1 MTRRFEYTGLLAAVV
16 LLVAAPAFA
25 LGSGLEAI
33 SVHTLTSD
41 QQAHLDKGDVL
52 FSRGDFGSA
61 RKEYAVAADLARGEG
76 QVPVKALRRIANT
89 QYYEGRYQSAGLT
102 LLKLAKEA
110 AEYGD
115 IVTEAWAVADAAWVA
130 GIAGD
135 KIDVD
140 RRVAQLERLLT
151 SPYLPDDVREEI
163 RTKRL
168 GDYPNNPVALNNQ
181 P

>member
-1 MTRRFEYTGLLAAVV
+1 M
-16 LLVAAPAFA
+16 
-25 LGSGLEAI
+25 
-33 SVHTLTSD
+33 
-41 QQAHLDKGDVL
+41 
-52 FSRGDFGSA
+52 
-61 RKEYAVAADLARGEG
+61 
-76 QVPVKALRRIANT
+76 
-89 QYYEGRYQSAGLT
+89 
-102 LLKLAKEA
+102 
-110 AEYGD
+110 
-115 IVTEAWAVADAAWVA
+115 
-130 GIAGD
+130 AGD